1 MANSPTGEA
10 LIERLD
16 RVLNAFTP
24 EDDAL
29 STAEIARRAGLPPA
43 TAHRVCGDMVRVG
56 WLDQRPGGYTV
67 GSRLWE
73 ITNRASRRTKLAVL
87 SRPYLSDIQ
96 AVMGQHVQL
105 GVIDGFD
112 VLFVDRLSSREA
124 PEIHGGVA
132 GRLPLHAS
140 ATGLVLLAHASSEF
154 QASYREKHRD
164 DAEASPRLS
173 EEHLAFIRQHGC
185 CAQTGA
191 IEENITGLAVPIRQ
205 KGRQLA
211 AGLGIVTDDEE
222 VARRPAPWVQ
232 MLQIAARGIQRG
244 LSTPT

>member
-16 RVLNAFTP
+16 RVLNAFTT

-29 STAEIARRAGLPPA
+29 ATAEIARRAGLPPA
-43 TAHRVCGDMVRVG
+43 TAHRVCHAMVKLG

-87 SRPYLSDIQ
+87 ARPYLSDIQ

-124 PEIHGGVA
+124 PDIHGGVA
-132 GRLPLHAS
+132 GRLPLHSS
-140 ATGLVLLAHASSEF
+140 ATGLVLLAHASAEF
-154 QASYREKHRD
+154 RSFYREKHQD
-164 DAEASPRLS
+164 DADASSRLT
-173 EEHLAFIRQHGC
+173 EDHLAFIRKHGYC
-185 CAQTGA
+185 VQTGA
-191 IEENITGLAVPIRQ
+191 IEEHITGLAVPIRQ
-205 KGRQLA
+205 RGRQLV

-232 MLQIAARGIQRG
+232 MLQIATRGIQRG
-244 LSTPT
+244 ISGTH